1 MSQTIPTLLASG
13 RKYTPKAVRGISYPG
28 FTRINKTQLARLFAD
43 DPNFRFS
50 GFLVGNNVNA
60 SHFFRGWHLA
70 CTLEDKTHEEMKES
84 LNSFAHYLDAELG
97 SAAAIFL
104 EHVKPISR
112 ASIYNNDNH

>member
-43 DPNFRFS
+43 DPAFRFS
-50 GFLVGNNVNA
+50 GFIVGNNVNTF
-60 SHFFRGWHLA
+60 HFFNGWYLA
-70 CTLEDKTHEEMKES
+70 CTLGNKTQEEMKDS
-84 LNSFAHYLDAELG
+84 LTQFQWYLDAELG
-97 SAAAIFL
+97 NAAAIFL
-104 EHVKPISR
+104 KNVKPVSR